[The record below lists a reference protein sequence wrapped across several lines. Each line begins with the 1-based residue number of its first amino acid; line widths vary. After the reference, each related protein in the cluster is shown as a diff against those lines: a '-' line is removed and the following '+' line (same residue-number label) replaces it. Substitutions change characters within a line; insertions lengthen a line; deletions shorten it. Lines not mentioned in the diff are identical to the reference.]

1 MQRPGILVVQTGSGQ
16 CKVPEA
22 REHPVYLKSCKGNG
36 VSEGEC
42 PFRGGRGGGRA
53 GVMGHLD
60 FGQSAKHR
68 VFQTSNMMWFVLIK
82 APPAETVERKRR
94 PRRPLGG
101 WAV

>member
-1 MQRPGILVVQTGSGQ
+1 MM
-16 CKVPEA
+16 
-22 REHPVYLKSCKGNG
+22 GN
-36 VSEGEC
+36 
-42 PFRGGRGGGRA
+42 
-53 GVMGHLD
+53 LD

-82 APPAETVERKRR
+82 APPAETVERKWR